1 MKHSIRNMFK
11 VILVVIMLLL
21 LPAVGNKT
29 AAEGEHNEWCFLII
43 LCQV

>member
-11 VILVVIMLLL
+11 VILVVIMPLL

-29 AAEGEHNEWCFLII
+29 AAEGEP
-43 LCQV
+43 